1 MSRLITRGTGIESPT
16 NTFNIA
22 ASEEQIFATGLGEV
36 EIVVNTDG
44 SFIADLT
51 FTFLFPEPATD
62 FPNDTEWIELCG
74 NYQIQT
80 STLPAASGVIIA
92 DSLDFGDAEALDAFI
107 DQLRADFSL
116 QIKLK

>member
-36 EIVVNTDG
+36 EIVITGAN
-44 SFIADLT
+44 SADLT
-51 FTFLFPEPATD
+51 LTFLFPEPATD

-74 NYQIQT
+74 DYQIQT
-80 STLPAASGVIIA
+80 STLPAAVGVIISE
-92 DSLDFGDAEALDAFI
+92 SLLFSTDEALNAFVA
-107 DQLRADFSL
+107 QLRADFSL